1 MDNYFP
7 SLNKFLTS
15 KLGAFFIILPFVKP
29 AAEITGDFDV
39 IFDVWKL
46 VASALIL
53 IGCVWTLN
61 KANRIVY
68 WIMGLQLLFLL
79 ATIINQ
85 ADFKAAIVQVLSII
99 SISIYF
105 DYFMRMDAKK
115 AVSTLMLPL
124 VFMSLLTALTMFVF
138 YPNGMYTVGDESSGP
153 VEHQNFLWGFDNSS
167 IFNFIPGMYLMGL
180 FSLFTENK
188 KTKKKVLLALLFI
201 ALAFLYVFSITAF
214 LGCFTILFAL
224 VFLNIY
230 KRKIKVF
237 TTFNLTV
244 LVIVISFILIV
255 ANENLQILMNFSKL
269 TDKFNSIRTRFVIW
283 YYVIDWWKKSPVFGY
298 GIEDKMLLIKKI
310 KLDHPHNY
318 FMDVLYRGGLIGI
331 GVITGIF
338 IKLIKGKWSD
348 SHINAFSAVVL
359 FVLLLTAQFDFYN
372 DHYLFYPIMIVVMY
386 CKNLVIDNNKNADQ
400 VVDING
406 FI

>member
-1 MDNYFP
+1 M
-7 SLNKFLTS
+7 
-15 KLGAFFIILPFVKP
+15 
-29 AAEITGDFDV
+29 
-39 IFDVWKL
+39 
-46 VASALIL
+46 
-53 IGCVWTLN
+53 
-61 KANRIVY
+61 
-68 WIMGLQLLFLL
+68 
-79 ATIINQ
+79 
-85 ADFKAAIVQVLSII
+85 
-99 SISIYF
+99 
-105 DYFMRMDAKK
+105 
-115 AVSTLMLPL
+115 
-124 VFMSLLTALTMFVF
+124 
-138 YPNGMYTVGDESSGP
+138 
-153 VEHQNFLWGFDNSS
+153 
-167 IFNFIPGMYLMGL
+167 
-180 FSLFTENK
+180 
-188 KTKKKVLLALLFI
+188 
-201 ALAFLYVFSITAF
+201 
-214 LGCFTILFAL
+214 
-224 VFLNIY
+224 
-230 KRKIKVF
+230 F

-338 IKLIKGKWSD
+338 IKLMKGKWSD

-406 FI
+406 SI